1 MSHRLLFLLALL
13 LLLPGI
19 LFAQDWPDLDDIPS
33 EIIHQHFTPTIT
45 AIRAGYLVDPESGAV
60 AENQVILTRFDP
72 RNSESE
78 IPDVGP
84 DVDIPRTAEIIDLS
98 EYICGT
104 HVRIQSATGATVFG
118 AR

>member
-1 MSHRLLFLLALL
+1 MDTIS
-13 LLLPGI
+13 
-19 LFAQDWPDLDDIPS
+19 PDPDDIPH

-72 RNSESE
+72 RNGESE